1 MGTKSKVKTN
11 NFLVFLLH
19 LIVLSVFFNAC
30 FAEPLMPKEGK
41 QKKTSGRLV
50 IDFSNSSEGYV
61 MVKAKPSGKKLKLLV
76 THDGIELQYD
86 LNSNGIY
93 EVFPLQYGN
102 GKYIFSLFEQVKGQN
117 YKKLNSTAIQV
128 DMPDPT
134 RCFLYPNQYINYTAE
149 TPAVVFAQELCE
161 GLTDPEE
168 KVKKI
173 YHYISVDDDKTETWI
188 AENGQQQ
195 TLLVERISFTES
207 GIRSKLPEIDKVF
220 ETNKGACKDVSGL
233 MVAMLR
239 SVGVPAKYVVGK
251 ANGNEHAW
259 VIILI
264 NDEELEIDPQDRITN
279 PSLDELRIHQEMID
293 YRAERWY

>member
-11 NFLVFLLH
+11 KFLVFLLH

-102 GKYIFSLFEQVKGQN
+102 GKYILDRKS
-117 YKKLNSTAIQV
+117 
-128 DMPDPT
+128 
-134 RCFLYPNQYINYTAE
+134 
-149 TPAVVFAQELCE
+149 VV
-161 GLTDPEE
+161 
-168 KVKKI
+168 
-173 YHYISVDDDKTETWI
+173 
-188 AENGQQQ
+188 
-195 TLLVERISFTES
+195 
-207 GIRSKLPEIDKVF
+207 
-220 ETNKGACKDVSGL
+220 
-233 MVAMLR
+233 
-239 SVGVPAKYVVGK
+239 
-251 ANGNEHAW
+251 
-259 VIILI
+259 
-264 NDEELEIDPQDRITN
+264 
-279 PSLDELRIHQEMID
+279 
-293 YRAERWY
+293 